1 MSNTSDVAE
10 KIIDLE
16 IRLTHQEDHIL
27 SLDKIIYEQDKS
39 LGALVIKVKALDDKL
54 KTSGENNIL
63 SADEEAPPPH
73 Y

>member
-39 LGALVIKVKALDDKL
+39 LGALVIKVKELNDKL